1 MKRILI
7 LGASGTVGSAALK
20 LLSQEKDLE
29 ISGTYFSTL
38 QKEASSMIH
47 FSVEFPNDIYSILEQ
62 ARPDIVISCLRGDI
76 YYFSVSGRKIICY
89 TSMNRQLFIKVST
102 QAGNNDIRPSLF

>member
-62 ARPDIVISCLRGDI
+62 ARRI
-76 YYFSVSGRKIICY
+76 
-89 TSMNRQLFIKVST
+89 
-102 QAGNNDIRPSLF
+102 SLFPACVETLINSWRFIEV